1 MMEKLNIKKE
11 KIVDIQEAMKKG
23 DLNNDGILDFDEWRH
38 TMKMYDIHRTYL
50 LPCLFIGVTPGVWG
64 HYPHILGL
72 GGRGVSIMMLLYP
85 IMYLQEYTFQSGDL
99 SEIE

>member
-64 HYPHILGL
+64 SLPPYFGL
-72 GGRGVSIMMLLYP
+72 GRSWGLHYDVIISYNVRTGIYFP
-85 IMYLQEYTFQSGDL
+85 KW
-99 SEIE
+99 